1 MTTASTSQV
10 RLLIIGLVGLLFVSW
25 SATIFLMGG
34 VHANHSNQI
43 DPFIS
48 YLISWIIMMT
58 AMMLPAEIRFALVF
72 HQFSSGSNK
81 KKLADLSTWF
91 FLVGY
96 FLVWATFGAIAYWM
110 DVEISRIGLDLLL
123 SDQHKSVLAGAIIV
137 VSGLYQLSSMK
148 QSCLIHCTSPI
159 PFFFRKWK
167 PGVLTAVKL
176 GIEHGVVCVGCCWGL
191 MLILL
196 ALGSMDLFWMSVMG
210 LIMFAEKIFA
220 WMHWFTKP
228 LGVGLIV
235 LGVWIGFSPSTEYP
249 FHLAPHLLHTGLLL
263 V

>member
-1 MTTASTSQV
+1 MTTASIAQS
-10 RLLIIGLVGLLFVSW
+10 RLLIISLVGLLFVSW
-25 SATIFLMGG
+25 SAALFLMGG
-34 VHANHSNQI
+34 VHANLSNQI
-43 DPFIS
+43 APFID
-48 YLISWIIMMT
+48 YLISWLIMMT

-72 HQFSSGSNK
+72 QQFSSGSNK
-81 KKLADLSTWF
+81 KNRVGLLTWF
-91 FLVGY
+91 FLGGY
-96 FLVWATFGAIAYWM
+96 FLVWAAFGAMTYL
-110 DVEISRIGLDLLL
+110 VEMGISKISLGLLL
-123 SDQHKSVLAGAIIV
+123 SDQHKSVLAGVIIV

-159 PFFFRKWK
+159 LFFFRKWK
-167 PGVLTAVKL
+167 PGVLAAVKL

-228 LGVGLIV
+228 LAVGLIV
-235 LGVWIGFSPSTEYP
+235 LGVWIGISPYTEHS
-249 FHLAPHLLHTGLLL
+249 FRLVPHSLHH
-263 V
+263 